1 MDKNKNKFSLL
12 YLSVTT
18 KTLLLSALVIFLLQ
32 NCANPGGLTGG
43 KKDSL
48 PPRLLASVPAN
59 KSINFTKKEIMLQ
72 FDEWVKLEN
81 LQKEL
86 IITPTPKS
94 LYKSSENK
102 TSISIIFEKDLE
114 PNTTYTF
121 NFRKAIKDITEGN
134 IAKNAKITF
143 STGSKIDSLYV
154 RGQVQDVISGKVPA
168 KAIIALYQEDDTL
181 KVEKDIPY
189 YITQMEDNGS
199 FNFEN
204 IRKGK
209 YKIFALSD
217 ENNNNFYNAEKE
229 KIGFL
234 TSSIN
239 LTQNKDSVEL
249 FLGREDHILPK
260 IMRKRASNTEN
271 SFILELS
278 EGLKTLDIES
288 ANAGANTTDNDKI
301 AYILSSN
308 GKEIKFFNTQKY
320 YDSIP
325 LRVVAQDS
333 AGNSMKENVKIIFSK
348 KSNKNAPFTLKIT
361 PSDGQSVQ
369 NDFSLE
375 FNFSKPVK
383 DFNEKALSYLK
394 NKDTVNI
401 SPLIEKNADFEWNK
415 QKTQLKIKRKI
426 IFQNIN
432 IKIDSN
438 AFVSVENETL
448 KTQNLRLA
456 IKDPLKFGSLKLT
469 LKPKATR
476 TDSKTSSY
484 ILQLLSETNQ
494 VIREEINPKNIK
506 LEYLERGKYRLRVI
520 LDSNKN
526 GRWDGGDYLKG
537 TPHEQIIYFNKEI
550 SIRENWD
557 VEEVFE
563 F

>member
-1 MDKNKNKFSLL
+1 M
-12 YLSVTT
+12 
-18 KTLLLSALVIFLLQ
+18 FLLQ

-48 PPRLLASVPAN
+48 APRLLSSSPAN
-59 KSINFTKKEIMLQ
+59 KSINFTKKEVTLQ

-94 LYKSSENK
+94 LYKSNENK

-114 PNTTYTF
+114 PNTTYTL

-154 RGQVQDVISGKVPA
+154 RGQVQEVMSGKVPA
-168 KAIIALYQEDDTL
+168 KVILALYKEDDTL
-181 KVEKDIPY
+181 KVDKDIPY
-189 YITQMEDNGS
+189 YMTQMEDNGS
-199 FNFEN
+199 FSFEN

-209 YKIFALSD
+209 YKVFALSD

-234 TSSIN
+234 TSFID
-239 LTQNKDSVEL
+239 LTQNKDSVQL

-260 IMRKRASNTEN
+260 IMRKRASNAEN
-271 SFILELS
+271 SFVLELN
-278 EGLKTLDIES
+278 EGLKNLDIEG
-288 ANAGANTTDNDKI
+288 ANATDNDKF
-301 AYILSSN
+301 AYFLSPN
-308 GKEIKFFNTQKY
+308 GKEIKFLNTQKY

-325 LRVVAQDS
+325 LRIMAQDS
-333 AGNSMKENVKIIFSK
+333 AGNNMKENIKIIFSK
-348 KSNKNAPFTLKIT
+348 KSNKNLPFTLKTT
-361 PSDGQSVQ
+361 PTDAQSVK
-369 NDFSLE
+369 NDFVLE
-375 FNFSKPVK
+375 FDFSKPVK
-383 DFNEKALSYLK
+383 DFDEKLLTYLK
-394 NKDTVNI
+394 NKDTIINY
-401 SPLIEKNADFEWNK
+401 PLIEKTGDYEWNK
-415 QKTQLKIKRKI
+415 TKTQLKIKKKI
-426 IFQNIN
+426 VFQNLN

-438 AFVSVENETL
+438 AFVSVENEIL
-448 KTQNLRLA
+448 KKQNLRLN

-469 LKPKATR
+469 LK
-476 TDSKTSSY
+476 SKTTNY
-484 ILQLLSETNQ
+484 ILQLLNETNQ

-526 GRWDGGDYLKG
+526 GCWDGGDYLKG
-537 TPHEQIIYFNKEI
+537 TPHEQIIFFNKEI